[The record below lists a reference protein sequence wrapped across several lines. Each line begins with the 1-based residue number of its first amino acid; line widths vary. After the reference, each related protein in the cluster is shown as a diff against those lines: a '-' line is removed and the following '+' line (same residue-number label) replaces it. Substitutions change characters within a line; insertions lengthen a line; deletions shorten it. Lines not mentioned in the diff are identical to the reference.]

1 MNNNNSNMG
10 MLDALTILGVIL
22 QLKNY
27 EAEIKSAD
35 NDDIMRE
42 LQRQDAEYLE
52 RIIHNQELIIQ
63 NQGLIIDRLERQALD
78 I

>member
-1 MNNNNSNMG
+1 MNNNSNMG
-10 MLDALTILGVIL
+10 MLDTLTILGVIL

-35 NDDIMRE
+35 NDDIMKE
-42 LQRQDAEYLE
+42 LQRQDKEYLE

-63 NQGLIIDRLERQALD
+63 NQGLIIDRLESQALD